1 MKITKSEFARLIKE
15 SVMKKLQEQDELGDT
30 ELSRS
35 QQQKVARDK
44 LRDTTRTTGITKQE
58 LGLIDKLETMLTDT
72 AKETNL
78 LSGDVKTR
86 LMQLMKVLQKIL
98 GPAADKEAD
107 QMDDAAAVNTPE
119 AGGEPQDTVSVA

>member
-15 SVMKKLQEQDELGDT
+15 SIMKKLQEQDELGDT

-98 GPAADKEAD
+98 GPAADEEAD
-107 QMDDAAAVNTPE
+107 QMDDAAALNAPE
-119 AGGEPQDTVSVA
+119 AGGEPQDTVPVA

>member
-1 MKITKSEFARLIKE
+1 MKITKSEFAKLIKE
-15 SVMKKLQEQDELGDT
+15 SIMKKLQEQDELGGA

-35 QQQKVARDK
+35 QQQKSARDK

-72 AKETNL
+72 AKQTNL

-86 LMQLMKVLQKIL
+86 LMQLMKVLQKVL
-98 GPAADKEAD
+98 GPASEEEAD
-107 QMDDAAAVNTPE
+107 QMDDAADANAPE

>member
-1 MKITKSEFARLIKE
+1 MKITKSEFAKLIKE
-15 SVMKKLQEQDELGDT
+15 SIMKKLQEQDELGGA

-35 QQQKVARDK
+35 QQQKSARDK

-72 AKETNL
+72 AKQTNL

-86 LMQLMKVLQKIL
+86 LMQLMKVMQKVL
-98 GPAADKEAD
+98 GPASEEEAD
-107 QMDDAAAVNTPE
+107 QMDDAAAVSAPE